1 MLFNRTSLMYVAV
14 SLLMLAGTPTFAQSP
29 SSEDKAATPPA
40 SKVYKSAAEPVA
52 VSFDGKKWKIGY
64 HQESDDQ
71 RIAEWVVDG
80 QSVDDWS
87 ELVTEQFFPLPDSAV
102 TPKQFLS
109 SLIKEIEEM
118 DGQHKVVSESPEEVI
133 LQVEYTKGGD
143 EYGLHRYWTGPKGV
157 HCVQYAQK
165 TPIAKEQRDRWIAL
179 LKSAHVE

>member
-1 MLFNRTSLMYVAV
+1 MFSNRQSVTYVTVA
-14 SLLMLAGTPTFAQSP
+14 LLMLIGTPTLAQSQ
-29 SSEDKAATPPA
+29 SAGVTSPPA
-40 SKVYKSAAEPVA
+40 KVYKSAVEPVA
-52 VSFDGKKWKIGY
+52 MSFDGKKWKLGF

-80 QSVDDWS
+80 QNVDNWS
-87 ELVTEQFFPLPDSAV
+87 ELVTEQFFPVPESDI

-109 SLIKEIEEM
+109 SLIKEIEGM
-118 DGQHKVVSESPEEVI
+118 DGQHKVLNETPEEVI

-143 EYGLHRYWTGPKGV
+143 EYGLHRYWTGATGV

-165 TPIAKEQRDRWIAL
+165 TPIAKEQKERWLAL